1 MATIERSYD
10 DKLGLV
16 TLTDAQ
22 ITHDWLHR
30 SEKVTKF
37 GGGRKENANGGG
49 KGSGLTKWR
58 GWPGEERDW
67 LGEGAAGR
75 KENDSDGEK
84 GTLITKPNVKG
95 MLGGTVDLECTFQPT
110 ETWYVMQWRKRLLDD
125 GEIILVNLPPKQESM
140 TGGLFPSDV
149 VLSPTWADNNLKSR
163 GRTYVGHNAT
173 SINFNIKL
181 YDFECTDVGT
191 YICVVTG
198 SSIVSK
204 TTEVGIVAVPGK
216 PSINSELMIVEENF
230 NFTLECVVSLGIP
243 PAEVTWYVKYP
254 NDQDYTLITSM
265 ADPEE
270 QSSETCVPVI
280 NQQIMT
286 SITEETSGSIFQC
299 RVEGP
304 LIENENH
311 QYNDEIIVETPE
323 PIVTEAPY
331 EVPCTGKNC
340 NVNKTA
346 ALEFN
351 GAESKPSVM
360 MTMIACLIMFVSTFA
375 LR

>member
-1 MATIERSYD
+1 MD
-10 DKLGLV
+10 V
-16 TLTDAQ
+16 
-22 ITHDWLHR
+22 
-30 SEKVTKF
+30 KF
-37 GGGRKENANGGG
+37 GLLLLA
-49 KGSGLTKWR
+49 LTVLR
-58 GWPGEERDW
+58 V
-67 LGEGAAGR
+67 EGT
-75 KENDSDGEK
+75 

-110 ETWYVMQWRKRLLDD
+110 ETWYVMQWRKRLPNDV
-125 GEIILVNLPPKQESM
+125 EVILVNLPPKPESM
-140 TGGLFPSDV
+140 AAGLFPSDV
-149 VLSPTWADNNLKSR
+149 VLSPTWADDSMKSR
-163 GRTYVGHNAT
+163 GRTNVGHNDT

-191 YICVVTG
+191 YVCVVTG
-198 SSIVSK
+198 SSIISK
-204 TTEVGIVAVPGK
+204 TTEVGIRFPGK
-216 PSINSELMIVEENF
+216 PSINSELLRVEENF

-243 PAEVTWYVKYP
+243 PAQVTWYVKHPDDENYS
-254 NDQDYTLITSM
+254 LISPM
-265 ADPEE
+265 ADPED
-270 QSSETCVPVI
+270 QKSETCVPVV

-304 LIENENH
+304 LIENESH
-311 QYNDEIIVETPE
+311 QYSDEIIVETPE

-351 GAESKPSVM
+351 GAQSKPNVM
-360 MTMIACLIMFVSTFA
+360 VTMIASLIILIITLA